1 MSAQELS
8 RAEVM
13 HRVKLGT
20 LTQAEAAR
28 CLRLSVRQ
36 IKRLW
41 RAYRRDGARGLIS
54 RKRGRPSNNKL
65 NTNFGARVVQL
76 VKARYP
82 DFGPTLAREKLAEL
96 HGLHLGLETLRQIML
111 AHGLWTSRK
120 QRTLIVHAL
129 RQRRPCFGEL
139 IQIDGSPHAWL
150 EDRGPRCTLLV
161 FVDDAT
167 GKLMHLR
174 FVKAE
179 TTAAYFAA
187 TRIYLQ
193 CYGKPL
199 AFYSDRLGIF
209 RVNEP
214 GPGAGK
220 TQFARAL
227 AELDI
232 ELICAN
238 SPQAKGR
245 VERANQTLQ
254 DRLIKELRLRNAATL
269 DDANAFLP
277 RFLLDYNRRF
287 AKTPLSPHDAHR
299 PLQPTDNLERCLTH
313 LSHRVLSKTLTL
325 QYGNA
330 LYQVLKPL
338 RRLQYA
344 SVEVRENEAGTIS
357 IEYQGRRL
365 PFALMFSNP
374 RQAITDRKVLS
385 ARISKPPRVYAKPAA
400 DHPWRSAHKPPLSQ
414 KYSREASTREREDI
428 STRD

>member
-8 RAEVM
+8 RAQVM
-13 HRVKLGT
+13 HRIKLGT
-20 LTQAEAAR
+20 LTQREAAR
-28 CLRLSVRQ
+28 LLRLSVRQ

-41 RAYRRDGARGLIS
+41 RAYRSDGARALIS
-54 RKRGRPSNNKL
+54 RKRGRPSNNRL
-65 NTNFGARVVQL
+65 DPLFVQQVVGL

-82 DFGPTLAREKLAEL
+82 DFGPTLAREKLGEL
-96 HGLHLGLETLRQIML
+96 HGLQLGLETLRQIMI

-120 QRTLIVHAL
+120 QRRLIVHAL

-150 EDRGPRCTLLV
+150 ENRGPRCTLLV
-161 FVDDAT
+161 YVDDAT

-179 TTAAYFAA
+179 TTFAYFAA
-187 TRIYLQ
+187 TRAYVGR
-193 CYGKPL
+193 YGKPL

-254 DRLIKELRLRNAATL
+254 DRLIKELRLRDVATL
-269 DDANAFLP
+269 EKANAFLP
-277 RFLLDYNRRF
+277 RFMREYNRRF
-287 AKTPLSPHDAHR
+287 ARAPLSPHDAHR
-299 PLQPTDNLERCLTH
+299 PLRPTDNLDRCFTLVN
-313 LSHRVLSKTLTL
+313 HRTVSKTLTV

-338 RRLQYA
+338 RRLRYS
-344 SVEVRENEAGTIS
+344 SVEIREDESGAIA
-357 IEYQGRRL
+357 IQHQGHSLPYTRL
-365 PFALMFSNP
+365 LTSP
-374 RQAITDRKVLS
+374 RQAVADRKLVN
-385 ARISKPPRVYAKPAA
+385 AAVTAPRRRTKPDAN
-400 DHPWRSAHKPPLSQ
+400 HPWRKPWRKVVLPDYL
-414 KYSREASTREREDI
+414 REISVWETEDI
-428 STRD
+428 HARG